1 MKKELLM
8 ASALAS
14 TLGAA
19 SVAEAVT
26 STMSGNHRVGVEFDS
41 PNGTAVDT
49 NAVIEQ
55 SSFAVSLSEVTDGG
69 TTISSSFNLA
79 NEADGLS
86 NATALTLEFTD
97 GSKLDIFNAG
107 NASGTHDI
115 SIPGSAGEEGAA
127 VTTTSNAPSGIDFTQ
142 GATELGVEW
151 HSASDFMMDG
161 FKMSASFSTDSG
173 AAAGA
178 TATAD
183 SSWGIGGTY
192 VTDMGDAAVTIGAGL
207 AAVDYVNTGTALT
220 NDKGGFHVGISAT
233 QEDLT
238 VAVGHGSGN
247 TIVDDGATT
256 ALANTQVDGSA
267 TKAGIKYVSGDLT
280 FNLGVVSGEAKDSDT
295 QGTAGTSDDAY
306 DKTSASVSYAAA
318 AGVTAIIGYTTV
330 DLQDEGGSVTDS
342 GGSAWY
348 IGANLAF

>member
-14 TLGAA
+14 TLGVA

-55 SSFAVSLSEVTDGG
+55 SSFAVSLSETTDGG
-69 TTISSSFNLA
+69 TEISSSFNLA

-86 NATALTLEFTD
+86 NATALTLTFTD

-107 NASGTHDI
+107 NASGSHDI
-115 SIPGSAGEEGAA
+115 SIPGSGGEEGAA
-127 VTTTSNAPSGIDFTQ
+127 VTTTANAPSGIDFTQ
-142 GATELGVEW
+142 GATELGIEW

-161 FKMSASFSTDSG
+161 FKMSASYSTDSG
-173 AAAGA
+173 AAA
-178 TATAD
+178 TATAIAQN
-183 SSWGIGGTY
+183 SWGIGGTY
-192 VTDMGDAAVTIGAGL
+192 VTDAGDTALTIGAGL
-207 AAVDYVNTGTALT
+207 AAVDYANTGTAIT
-220 NDKGGFHVGISAT
+220 NDKGGMHIGVSAVT
-233 QEDLT
+233 GDLT
-238 VAVGHGSGN
+238 VAVGFGSGD
-247 TIVDDGATT
+247 TIVDDGATA
-256 ALANTQVDGSA
+256 ALASTQVDA
-267 TKAGIKYVSGDLT
+267 DVTKAGLKYVSGDIT
-280 FNLGVVSGEAKDSDT
+280 FNVGMVSGSAKDSST
-295 QGTAGTSDDAY
+295 IGTAGTTDDAY
-306 DKTSASVSYAAA
+306 DETDASISYAVAS
-318 AGVTAIIGYTTV
+318 GVTAVLGFTTV
-330 DLQDEGGSVTDS
+330 DLQDEGASVTDS

>member
-19 SVAEAVT
+19 SVAQAVT
-26 STMSGNHRVGVEFDS
+26 STMSGHHRVGVEFDS

-69 TTISSSFNLA
+69 TTISSSFNLV
-79 NEADGLS
+79 NESGGLS

-127 VTTTSNAPSGIDFTQ
+127 GTTSSNAPSGIDFTQ
-142 GATELGVEW
+142 GATELGFEW
-151 HSASDFMMDG
+151 HSAADFMADG
-161 FKMSASFSTDSG
+161 LKVSASYSTDSG
-173 AAAGA
+173 AAA
-178 TATAD
+178 TATAIAQN
-183 SSWGIGGTY
+183 SWGFGATY
-192 VTDMGDAAVTIGAGL
+192 VTDAGDTDITIGAGL

-220 NDKGGFHVGISAT
+220 NDKGGMHVGVSAVT
-233 QEDLT
+233 GDLT
-238 VAVGHGSGN
+238 VAVGYGDGD
-247 TIVDDGATT
+247 TIVDDGTT
-256 ALANTQVDGSA
+256 AALASTQVDGSV
-267 TKAGIKYVSGDLT
+267 TKAGIKYVSGDFT
-280 FNLGVVSGEAKDSDT
+280 FNLGMVAGSAKDSST
-295 QGTAGTSDDAY
+295 IGTAGTTDDAY
-306 DKTSASVSYAAA
+306 DETDASVSWAVAS
-318 AGVTAIIGYTTV
+318 GVTGLLGYTTV
-330 DLQDEGGSVTDS
+330 DLQDEGSSVTDK

-348 IGANLAF
+348 IGAKLAF

>member
-8 ASALAS
+8 ASALAT
-14 TLGAA
+14 TLGVA
-19 SVAEAVT
+19 STATAIEET
-26 STMSGNHRVGVEFDS
+26 FSGNHRVGVEFDS

-142 GATELGVEW
+142 GATELGIEW

-173 AAAGA
+173 AAATA

-192 VTDMGDAAVTIGAGL
+192 VTDMGGADVTIGAGL

-220 NDKGGFHVGISAT
+220 NDKGGYHIGISAT
-233 QEDLT
+233 QDDLT
-238 VAVGHGSGN
+238 VAIGHGAGD
-247 TIVDDGATT
+247 TIVDDGAST

-267 TKAGIKYVSGDLT
+267 TKAGIKFVDGDFT
-280 FNLGVVSGEAKDSDT
+280 YQLGFVSGEAKDSDT
-295 QGTAGTSDDAY
+295 QGTAGTTDDAY

-330 DLQDEGGSVTDS
+330 DLQDEGASVTDS